1 MTEGQETTG
10 TGTQTAT
17 EQTTGAQPASTEQGT
32 ETGTKT
38 VLDGGPVPPEIL
50 NFISDKY
57 ELKGDWKNKFVPEEL
72 RTLPIYNEIKD
83 LPGAFSVLGNQA
95 KLVGKKGLILPSEGA
110 DEKEWGPV
118 WDNLGRP
125 KTKDDYNMD
134 VPEEH
139 KDYFSDELIAEGREL
154 FYNIGL
160 SSKQANALWE
170 FEKARAAAI
179 DKMATELEE
188 QEYEQMEKALK
199 EDWGIAYNE
208 NMHIA
213 NRIISENSAPG
224 EERDKLLADY
234 GNDPKFAKFLVNIG
248 KKFIGHKIITD
259 VETPSTNLEKKKA
272 ELMKHPAYNDAG
284 HPEHKKIVQEVNDI
298 FAALA
303 RMRDEKATAT
313 TVS

>member
-10 TGTQTAT
+10 TQPAA
-17 EQTTGAQPASTEQGT
+17 EQTTGTPPASTEQ
-32 ETGTKT
+32 GTKT
-38 VLDGGPVPPEIL
+38 VLDGGPTPPEIL

-57 ELKGDWKNKFVPEEL
+57 ELKGEWKNKFVPEDL

-110 DEKEWGPV
+110 DEKEWGPI
-118 WDNLGRP
+118 WDQLGRP
-125 KTKDDYNMD
+125 KTKDDYVLD

-139 KDYFSDELIAEGREL
+139 KDYFSDELIAEGRDL

-160 SSKQANALWE
+160 NAKQANALWE
-170 FEKARAAAI
+170 FEKARTAAFDKAI
-179 DKMATELEE
+179 SDFEE
-188 QEYEQMEKALK
+188 QEYAQAEKALK

-213 NRIISENSAPG
+213 NRVISENSAPG
-224 EERDKLLADY
+224 EERDRLLADY

-259 VETPSTNLEKKKA
+259 IETPSVNLDKKKA
-272 ELMKHPAYNDAG
+272 ELMKHPAYNDSG

-298 FAALA
+298 FGALA
-303 RMRDEKATAT
+303 KLRGEQT
-313 TVS
+313 TGVAVS